1 MAAVLE
7 GSQFADEIYTP
18 NEVFELIEKKTQTLE
33 QFYKDYPG
41 FAGFLPWV
49 TVDEKGV
56 HPTHDFKSR
65 VPALD
70 NGEMFWAAFA
80 LSKVW

>member
-1 MAAVLE
+1 LE
-7 GSQFADEIYTP
+7 E
-18 NEVFELIEKKTQTLE
+18 
-33 QFYKDYPG
+33 FYRKYPG

-49 TVDEKGV
+49 TVTSKGV
-56 HPTHDFKSR
+56 DPANDFLSR

-70 NGEMFWAAFA
+70 NGEMFWAALS

>member
-1 MAAVLE
+1 M
-7 GSQFADEIYTP
+7 FT
-18 NEVFELIEKKTQTLE
+18 LIEQKTKALE
-33 QFYKDYPG
+33 EFYKKYPG

-49 TVDEKGV
+49 TVNDKGV

>member
-1 MAAVLE
+1 MALVLD
-7 GSQFADEIYTP
+7 GAKYSDEIYEP
-18 NEVFELIEKKTQTLE
+18 KEVFALIEQKTRTLE
-33 QFYKDYPG
+33 EFYRKYPG

-49 TVDEKGV
+49 TVTSKGV
-56 HPTHDFKSR
+56 DPANDFLSR

-70 NGEMFWAAFA
+70 NGEMFWAALS